1 MASLEDVLR
10 GRGDSE
16 AAVLV
21 AAALK
26 RLKESSWMAELELRE
41 LPEVQG
47 ILDSPDELRREC
59 ILDVAGRRDS
69 YDCVRL
75 LSVIARKR
83 VELTDADIEALL
95 SPAGA
100 KMEQRE
106 AWWRSQTLRA
116 LNRQIEHTYS
126 GLNDDGKA
134 RLKPLL
140 ERVAS
145 EVDHPP
151 TATRIRKLIGTG
163 DHIPYE
169 LIDDGDDVGPRLRA
183 LIETSQES
191 SEARAAVLDLLTTF
205 PASGRP
211 PKKWHAEAER
221 VGGLLAR
228 PAALTGGLLDAALD
242 AADTEEEH
250 THDRQRYTVTRYVT
264 AGNESLLCG
273 AATFAGVVA
282 DPVLL
287 PQLRRLAVKS
297 VTVIGGQFGSPRSLR
312 LANASA
318 QAIANVGAP
327 SSITDLLALERSI
340 RHGTLLKQIR
350 KAIDT
355 LAAAQGM
362 TRDELLERAVEDHGL
377 DPDGTRRVPLSSGSA
392 LIEIDGRSAWL
403 VYLDQEDTRRKSV
416 PADVKETDAE
426 TLTAL
431 REDLKAIRKTI
442 AGERNRLD
450 GLMSLDRRWPI
461 ADWRSLY
468 LDHPVTGRLARALV
482 WGFRGGDGSDVV
494 GIPRDATTAVTSSGD
509 EVEIPQDAEA
519 RLWHPIHVAAEEV
532 RAWRLYL
539 LEQLIVQPFKQAFR
553 ELYVLTPAEEQTR
566 VYSNRF
572 AAHVFRQV
580 QARALMKGRGWKPV
594 PVAWWDDGIDHGV
607 ARRSY
612 EPSGIRAE
620 FFFDPILDIE
630 PDTSDLYPY
639 CTSDQVRFFDA
650 RSDDPMELADVPL
663 LVFTEAM
670 RDVDLFV
677 GVTSI
682 GADPEW
688 LDRGEGRRF
697 ESYWNAYSFGEL
709 TAAAEIRR
717 EVLDKLLPRLAIADR
732 CKLEERYLAVRG
744 DLRTY
749 RIHLGS
755 GNILMSPNDQYLCIV
770 AARDSRAEKL
780 FLPFDDDPVLSLIL
794 SKAFLL
800 ANDSAITDKTI
811 TAQIKRR

>member
-106 AWWRSQTLRA
+106 AWWRSQTIRA